1 MTHQVLFAAEE
12 QVEIKESLLNL
23 LHLIIENIGQLSID
37 DQVNFSSPP
46 KNPSAFR
53 PGINEMV
60 SRILSS
66 GKLSGDFFWRQATL
80 TGGSWPGRGNAGIK
94 LLAENRSLRNV
105 S

>member
-1 MTHQVLFAAEE
+1 
-12 QVEIKESLLNL
+12 
-23 LHLIIENIGQLSID
+23 
-37 DQVNFSSPP
+37 
-46 KNPSAFR
+46 
-53 PGINEMV
+53 MV